1 MDASRRSF
9 LRRALLGPVGLR
21 ALATGLPASFFLSGF
36 PRGDALA
43 AEPAPPQFLL
53 YLNARAGH
61 PINANAPG
69 SYGING
75 VTNNPQASMAPTS
88 LQLGGVSTTAAAPWA
103 TLPQW
108 VLDRTCFIHHRT
120 YQNAHP
126 QHEKV
131 MALMGAAKG
140 ETGTGTEHLASLVA
154 SETADALGTLQR
166 EPVALGGENVTY
178 KGSVLQTLRPRT
190 LSQIFSPLEGT
201 ALQLAQLRDTALDE
215 IHSDLRA
222 RGTTAQR
229 SWLDRHAASREQVKQ
244 IDETLL
250 ERFASIEGNGQDD
263 QLAAAIALFLMK
275 IAPVVTVDVA
285 FGGDN
290 HTDAGLAKEADQT
303 VAALAS
309 LGTFFAELDAVGL
322 ADQVT
327 VTNLSVFGRTLGKKG
342 TAGRDHN
349 LNHHVM
355 MISGPAVQPGVFGGI
370 KESGNDFGATSID
383 SATGE
388 GGNGGDIPEDE
399 TLEAAAKTLATVV
412 GLAPDRVELRVAGG
426 KVISAAVAS

>member
-1 MDASRRSF
+1 MDASRRRF
-9 LRRALLGPVGLR
+9 LRQALLGPVGLR
-21 ALATGLPASFFLSGF
+21 AIATGLPASLFLTGF

-43 AEPAPPQFLL
+43 AEAAPAQFLL

-69 SYGING
+69 SYGIQG
-75 VTNNPQASMAPTS
+75 VSNNPQAQMAATS
-88 LQLGGVSTTAAAPWA
+88 LQLGGVTTTAAAPWA

-131 MALMGAAKG
+131 MGLVGAAKG

-154 SETADALGTLQR
+154 SETARVLGTVQR
-166 EPVALGGENVTY
+166 EPVALGGESVTFR
-178 KGSVLQTLRPRT
+178 GSVLQSLRPRT
-190 LSQIFSPLEGT
+190 LAQIFSPLEG
-201 ALQLAQLRDTALDE
+201 AQLQLAQLRDTALDE
-215 IHSDLRA
+215 IHADLRA

-229 SWLDRHAASREQVKQ
+229 TWLDRHASSREQVKL

-250 ERFASIEGNGQDD
+250 GRFASIQGNGQDD
-263 QLAAAIALFLMK
+263 QLAAAIALFMMQ
-275 IAPVVTVDVA
+275 ITPVVSVDVA

-290 HTDAGLAKEADQT
+290 HNDSGLAKEGDQT

-327 VTNLSVFGRTLGKKG
+327 VANLSVFGRTLGKKG
-342 TAGRDHN
+342 TQGRDHN

-355 MISGPAVQPGVFGGI
+355 MISGPAVQPGVFGAI
-370 KESGNDFGATSID
+370 KPTGNDFGATGID
-383 SATGE
+383 SETGA

-412 GLAPDRVELRVAGG
+412 GLAPDRVELRIGAG
-426 KVISAAVAS
+426 KVIKAAIAS

>member
-1 MDASRRSF
+1 MDASRRRF

-36 PRGDALA
+36 PGGDALA
-43 AEPAPPQFLL
+43 AEPAPPQFML

-61 PINANAPG
+61 PINANVPG
-69 SYGING
+69 TYNING
-75 VTNNPQASMAPTS
+75 VTNNPQPSMAATN
-88 LQLGGVSTTAAAPWA
+88 LQLGGVNTKAAAPWA

-108 VLDRTCFIHHRT
+108 VLDQTCFIHHRT

-131 MALMGAAKG
+131 MGLMGAAKS
-140 ETGTGTEHLASLVA
+140 ETGTGSEHMASLVA
-154 SETADALGTLQR
+154 SENSELLGTLQR
-166 EPVALGGENVTY
+166 EPVTLGGESVTF
-178 KGSVLQTLRPRT
+178 KGSVLQTLRPKT

-201 ALQLAQLRDTALDE
+201 DLQLAQLRDTALDE
-215 IHSDLRA
+215 IHADLHA
-222 RGTTAQR
+222 RGTSAQR
-229 SWLDRHAASREQVKQ
+229 AWLDRHASSREQVKM

-250 ERFASIEGNGQDD
+250 ERFAGITGNGQND

-275 IAPVVTVDVA
+275 ITPVVTVDVA

-290 HTDAGLAKEADQT
+290 HSDAGLNKEADQT

-309 LGTFFAELDAVGL
+309 LGTFFTELEAVGL

-327 VTNLSVFGRTLGKKG
+327 VANLSVFGRTLGKKG

-355 MISGPAVQPGVFGGI
+355 MISGPAVKAGVYGGI
-370 KESGNDFGATSID
+370 KPVGNDFGATSID
-383 SATGE
+383 STTGA
-388 GGNGGDIPEDE
+388 GGGGGDIPEDE
-399 TLEAAAKTLATVV
+399 TLESAAKTLATVV
-412 GLAPDRVELRVAGG
+412 GVAPDRVDLRISGG
-426 KVISAAVAS
+426 KVITAAVL